1 MLRPF
6 SLPCLLPALVGETY
20 ADAMSDFQ
28 SIILCA
34 NPRSGST
41 MLCDLMASTGVLGR
55 PASFYRPRSIPDWAE
70 RLGIDKEAGSEEF
83 ERAYLAAIRQHETD
97 ASGMFGLRLMWDSV
111 EGLVGRLSKLFPDQ
125 QSNAALFE
133 TAFDRPLYIGLV
145 REDKVA
151 QAVSLV
157 RAKQSGQWHLSSDG
171 SVRQGR
177 KTSQPISYDAQA
189 IENEIAGLTRD
200 DTAWQT
206 WFERQNVTPL
216 QVTYE
221 DLATDPQTV
230 VAQIL
235 TASGHNPALSQNV
248 QPVTAKM
255 ADEESRQWMARYRQE
270 IC

>member
-1 MLRPF
+1 
-6 SLPCLLPALVGETY
+6 
-20 ADAMSDFQ
+20 MSDFR
-28 SIILCA
+28 SIVLCA

-41 MLCDLMASTGVLGR
+41 MLCDMMAVTGVLGR
-55 PASFYRPRSIPDWAE
+55 PASFYRSESIPDWAD

-83 ERAYLAAIRQHETD
+83 ERAYLAEIRQHGTD

-111 EGLVGRLSKLFPDQ
+111 EGLTQRLRAVFPEEVDD
-125 QSNAALFE
+125 AALFE
-133 TAFDRPLYIGLV
+133 SAFGLPVYVSLV

-171 SVRQGR
+171 SVRQGG
-177 KTSQPISYDAQA
+177 KTSKPISYDAQA

-248 QPVTAKM
+248 HPVTAKM
-255 ADEESRQWMARYRQE
+255 ADEESRQWMAQYRQE